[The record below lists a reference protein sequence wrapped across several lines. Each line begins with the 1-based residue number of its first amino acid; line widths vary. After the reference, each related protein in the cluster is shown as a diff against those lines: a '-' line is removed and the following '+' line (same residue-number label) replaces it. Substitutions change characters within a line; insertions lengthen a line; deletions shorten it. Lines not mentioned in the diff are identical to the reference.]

1 MRTESICIVVIY
13 VGKCLVLNLLFRA
26 FFLDFAGSG
35 SFYFYFTFIKV
46 PLSTEQIRETAAIP
60 ASGSQRGYLHMEQ
73 GIPILIFLLPRA
85 PSSFSDGK
93 RSYVSRSDPQSED
106 KNNCP
111 IQDNNVLGKSSHE
124 GLNSFFERH
133 PTRFYSPLCLSENKK
148 FKI

>member
-1 MRTESICIVVIY
+1 MSLIFYLVHSPWIL
-13 VGKCLVLNLLFRA
+13 LVLGAFILPLLKCPSALSKSVRQLQFQQVAHKEAPYTWSRA
-26 FFLDFAGSG
+26 FLFLFSYCQGLLAC
-35 SFYFYFTFIKV
+35 SFFF
-46 PLSTEQIRETAAIP
+46 
-60 ASGSQRGYLHMEQ
+60 
-73 GIPILIFLLPRA
+73 
-85 PSSFSDGK
+85 GK